1 MRAATIE
8 QPANLI
14 FEIFWQARLRQERIG
29 TGLQRAL
36 LDGLVGV
43 AREEDHRYVTG
54 ARLGLEVLDRG
65 DAVDSRHREVH
76 HDHVGPVPRGRHDA
90 ALAVVRRRYPEAE
103 RPEVLR
109 VQVAYVGP
117 VIHDEDQSA
126 VLPAADAGTTP
137 PAHGYM

>member
-1 MRAATIE
+1 MSLACVLCCPTRAAMIE

-14 FEIFWQARLRQERIG
+14 FEIFGQARLRQERIG

-43 AREEDHRYVTG
+43 AREEDHRHVTR

-65 DAVDSRHREVH
+65 DAVDSRK
-76 HDHVGPVPRGRHDA
+76 P
-90 ALAVVRRRYPEAE
+90 
-103 RPEVLR
+103 
-109 VQVAYVGP
+109 
-117 VIHDEDQSA
+117 SA
-126 VLPAADAGTTP
+126 VKYSAYKSRTSALSSTTRISAGTTP